1 MTEYLPRHPYEFWR
15 WWYGPPAQ
23 PPNVRSIPG
32 VPRPLR
38 EWYAA
43 EEAWGRRLATQN
55 EIMRAS
61 ELVAH
66 EGFTPF
72 YAENQGVWLWAF
84 RTGGDDPEVFD
95 RVSQPAMEG
104 WSVTGA
110 TLSEFLAH
118 VAILE
123 ATITAPIG
131 AMAIDIDR
139 ARYDSVVEPLR
150 PVSMTPWSWPGPTTQ
165 LFVGDHVL
173 AFGCVNDRPGTPV
186 TPESRFRVRVAARS
200 SDDLAYLD
208 ELDIKWTW
216 NTRL

>member
-1 MTEYLPRHPYEFWR
+1 M
-15 WWYGPPAQ
+15 
-23 PPNVRSIPG
+23 
-32 VPRPLR
+32 PRPLR

-55 EIMRAS
+55 EILRAS

-72 YAENQGVWLWAF
+72 YAENQGAWLWAF
-84 RTGGDDPEVFD
+84 GAGGEDPEVFD
-95 RVSQPAMEG
+95 RVKQPAMKG

-118 VAILE
+118 VAMLE
-123 ATITAPIG
+123 ATVTAPIG

-150 PVSMTPWSWPGPTTQ
+150 PVSMTPWNWPGPDTR
-165 LFVGDHVL
+165 LFLGDRVLVVGW
-173 AFGCVNDRPGTPV
+173 VNDRPGTPV
-186 TPESRFRVRVAARS
+186 NADSRYKVRVAARS

-208 ELDIKWTW
+208 ELDVEWTW